1 MPDTLVPDKTG
12 NPAPLGLMG
21 FGMTTVLLNLH
32 NAGFIALDSM
42 ILSMGIFYGGL
53 AQIIA
58 DIMEWKKGNTFAA
71 TAFTSYGMFWLSLVA
86 LIALPH
92 AGLGLIGP
100 SGYSIPAYLA
110 AWGVFTLVL
119 FIGTL
124 RLNRAL
130 QVVFATLTVLFFMLA
145 AGDAL
150 GSAAIGKAAGW
161 VGLLCGA
168 SAIYT
173 GLAQVLNEVYGKT
186 VWPLGPVARG

>member
-1 MPDTLVPDKTG
+1 MPDTIVPDKTG

-32 NAGFIALDSM
+32 NAGFIGLDTM

-53 AQIIA
+53 AQVIA
-58 DIMEWKKGNTFAA
+58 GIMEWKKGNTFAA
-71 TAFTSYGMFWLSLVA
+71 TAFISYGMFWLSLVA

-92 AGLGLIGP
+92 AGLGLAGP
-100 SGYSIPAYLA
+100 SGYSVPAYLT

-130 QVVFATLTVLFFMLA
+130 QVVFATLTLLFFMLA
-145 AGDAL
+145 AGDVA
-150 GSAAIGKAAGW
+150 GSATQTNK
-161 VGLLCGA
+161 
-168 SAIYT
+168 SSHPSPPRPDT
-173 GLAQVLNEVYGKT
+173 H
-186 VWPLGPVARG
+186 GPARADRRPSSRANRSPRC